1 MLDIGPAIRYRMVMA
16 EPAMKP
22 EPERVYEVKSRNCL
36 KCENTFE
43 SSWPG
48 ERVCKRCK
56 SSDSWRNGSDFE
68 AA

>member
-1 MLDIGPAIRYRMVMA
+1 MFMA

-22 EPERVYEVKSRNCL
+22 EPERVYEVKTRKCL
-36 KCENTFE
+36 RCQDAFE

-56 SSDSWRNGSDFE
+56 SSDSWRNSSDFE

>member
-1 MLDIGPAIRYRMVMA
+1 MA

-22 EPERVYEVKSRNCL
+22 EPERVYEVKTRKCL
-36 KCENTFE
+36 RCQDAFE